1 MKYLWSYSIPLVAAL
16 GIYQKGGALFA
27 VVIFSFVLIPLIET
41 LLPQNTKNLDKK
53 EADKKSREWIYDILL
68 YLNIP
73 IVYGILIWS
82 LYLTAQENLQTYEI
96 IGLTLSVGI
105 VFGSNAINVAH
116 ELGHRD
122 AWTERMLG
130 KLLLIPTFYTHF
142 YIEHN
147 YGHHLDV
154 GTPDD
159 PSTAK
164 FNQSL
169 FAFWL
174 QSVTGTYR
182 KAWRIQSKLNKVENR
197 LFFSLKNDMIW
208 FTLIHFIYGGIVY
221 VFFGGSGLMLVLF
234 SALTG
239 VFLLE
244 TINYIEHYGLR
255 RNLRPSGRYYRVAE
269 IHSWN
274 SNHALG
280 RIVLYEL
287 TRHSDHHFK
296 SNKKYQLLN
305 CHETSPQ
312 LPFGYPTSMVI
323 AFIPPLWFRLMNHRI
338 PKEMIPIVES

>member
-16 GIYQKGGALFA
+16 GISQKGYAMYA
-27 VVIFSFVLIPLIET
+27 VVVFSFVLIPLLEI
-41 LLPQNTKNLDKK
+41 LLPQNTENLDKN
-53 EADKKSREWIYDILL
+53 EADKKSGEKIYDIMLF
-68 YLNIP
+68 LNIP
-73 IVYGILIWS
+73 IVYGILVWA
-82 LYLTAQENLQTYEI
+82 LCLTTQENLQTYEI

-122 AWTERMLG
+122 AWVERMLG

-142 YIEHN
+142 YLEHN
-147 YGHHLDV
+147 HGHHLDV
-154 GTPDD
+154 GTPAD

-164 FNQSL
+164 YNQSL

-174 QSVTGTYR
+174 QSITGTYS
-182 KAWRIQSKLNKVENR
+182 KAWRIQSKLNKLENR
-197 LFFSLKNDMIW
+197 STLSLKNDMVW
-208 FTLIHFIYGGIVY
+208 FTLIHFVYGTTVFA
-221 VFFGGSGLMLVLF
+221 FFGENGLILSLF
-234 SALTG
+234 AALTG
-239 VFLLE
+239 ILLLE

-255 RNLRPSGRYYRVAE
+255 RNLRPSGRYDRVAE

-296 SNKKYQLLN
+296 SNKHYQLLN
-305 CHETSPQ
+305 CNETSPQ
-312 LPFGYPTSMVI
+312 LPFGYPASMVI
-323 AFIPPLWFRLMNHRI
+323 AFVSPLWFHLMNKRI
-338 PKEMIPIVES
+338 PKEMVPIAEN

>member
-1 MKYLWSYSIPLVAAL
+1 MKYLWSYSIPLVAAA
-16 GIYQKGGALFA
+16 GIYQKGYALFA
-27 VVIFSFVLIPLIET
+27 VVIFSFVIIPLAEI

-82 LYLTAQENLQTYEI
+82 LYLTAQGNLQSYEI
-96 IGLTLSVGI
+96 IGLTLSLGI

-122 AWTERMLG
+122 AWAERMLG

-147 YGHHLDV
+147 HGHHLDV

-164 FNQSL
+164 YNQSL
-169 FAFWL
+169 FAFWF

-197 LFFSLKNDMIW
+197 AFFSFKSDMIW
-208 FTLIHFIYGGIVY
+208 FTLLHFIYGGT
-221 VFFGGSGLMLVLF
+221 VFTLFGESGLMLALF
-234 SALTG
+234 SAITG
-239 VFLLE
+239 ILLLE

-255 RNLRPSGRYYRVAE
+255 RNLRPSGRYDRVAE
-269 IHSWN
+269 NHSWN

-323 AFIPPLWFRLMNHRI
+323 AFVPPLWFHIMNPRI
-338 PKEMIPIVES
+338 PKEMIPIGEN